1 MVFDKQPFKL
11 LSTFEMEAIFAPTV
25 IHDSK
30 ILFETS
36 LWDT

>member
-1 MVFDKQPFKL
+1 MVLDLQPFKH
-11 LSTFEMEAIFAPTV
+11 FEMEAIFVPTV
-25 IHDSK
+25 KHNSK